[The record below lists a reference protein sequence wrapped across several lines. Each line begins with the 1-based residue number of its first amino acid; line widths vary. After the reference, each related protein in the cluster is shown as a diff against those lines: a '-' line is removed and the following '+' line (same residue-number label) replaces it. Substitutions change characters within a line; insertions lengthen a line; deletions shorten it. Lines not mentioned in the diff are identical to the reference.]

1 MILTSFKFGRRRE
14 CKGATEPTESLTG
27 ATESSTGSTHTSET
41 VTTPVTLSDLAATGL
56 PARTDAEKPDTWT
69 VTTEDGYQCTLSYKK
84 GTERLYVHGAPHLVK
99 KIRQEHAFQQR
110 SGLRGLC
117 ACGGFKPG
125 CESGCT
131 APCTPSHR
139 RIRPVTVIL

>member
-1 MILTSFKFGRRRE
+1 MSRNEPRRQ
-14 CKGATEPTESLTG
+14 AMMTG
-27 ATESSTGSTHTSET
+27 EEHVYYYPINYEENQAVFNLE
-41 VTTPVTLSDLAATGL
+41 AATGL
-56 PARTDAEKPDTWT
+56 LARTDPEKPDTWT
-69 VTTEDGYQCTLSYKK
+69 VTTEDGYQCTLAYKK
-84 GTERLYVHGAPHLVK
+84 GTERLYVHGASHLVK

-139 RIRPVTVIL
+139 RIRPVTVML